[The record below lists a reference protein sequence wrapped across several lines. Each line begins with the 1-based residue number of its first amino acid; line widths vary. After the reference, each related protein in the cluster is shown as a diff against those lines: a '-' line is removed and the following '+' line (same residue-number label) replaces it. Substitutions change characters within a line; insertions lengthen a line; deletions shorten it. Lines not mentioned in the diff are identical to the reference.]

1 MSETPQ
7 QAEAVGWSGQIKSP
21 RYLQIGIALL
31 AAAAVCLLVLL
42 ELLPD
47 LRYLRIGIA
56 LLVWLAVWLLILLEL
71 LHLRIEI
78 TLLVVAAIAVLTLGL
93 LLIVPGPVDFPPEFF
108 RYVSEIIGFY
118 SLVFLIIGVLGP
130 PGSPRDY
137 FGGAALIA
145 LALFAFE
152 ASRDLPGMRG
162 FAFGPGTAP
171 RMFSFAL
178 GALGV
183 AVSAT
188 GLLTKG
194 PGIDR
199 FHIRGPLFVFLS
211 VVLFAWLVR
220 PLGLVIASFLS
231 ICAAAGATP
240 EARVH
245 ETLICA
251 AVLTLFC
258 CLLFPYAL
266 NLPMQLWPNNWDL
279 ASILKG
285 LSTIR

>member
-7 QAEAVGWSGQIKSP
+7 AEPFNLSSQIRNL
-21 RYLQIGIALL
+21 RYFQIGIALL
-31 AAAAVCLLVLL
+31 LAAAVFLLVLL
-42 ELLPD
+42 GWLPNF
-47 LRYLRIGIA
+47 LSFLNIP
-56 LLVWLAVWLLILLEL
+56 
-71 LHLRIEI
+71 H
-78 TLLVVAAIAVLTLGL
+78 
-93 LLIVPGPVDFPPEFF
+93 EFF
-108 RYVSEIIGFY
+108 RYASVVVGFY
-118 SLVFLIIGVLGP
+118 GFVFLLVGLTGAP
-130 PGSPRDY
+130 SNPRDY

-145 LALFAFE
+145 LALFAYE

-171 RMFSFAL
+171 RGFAYVL

-199 FHIRGPLFVFLS
+199 FYIRGPFFVTLS

-231 ICAAAGATP
+231 IMAAAGATP
-240 EARVH
+240 EARLF
-245 ETLICA
+245 ETLVWG
-251 AVLTLFC
+251 AVLTGFC

-266 NLPMQLWPNNWDL
+266 NLPMQMWPNNWDL
-279 ASILKG
+279 ATILKG

>member
-7 QAEAVGWSGQIKSP
+7 AEPFNLSSQIRNL
-21 RYLQIGIALL
+21 RYFQIGIALL
-31 AAAAVCLLVLL
+31 PAAAVFVLVLL
-42 ELLPD
+42 GWLPNFLSFLNIPQD
-47 LRYLRIGIA
+47 
-56 LLVWLAVWLLILLEL
+56 
-71 LHLRIEI
+71 
-78 TLLVVAAIAVLTLGL
+78 
-93 LLIVPGPVDFPPEFF
+93 FF
-108 RYVSEIIGFY
+108 RYASVVVGFY
-118 SLVFLIIGVLGP
+118 GFVFLLVGVTGAP
-130 PGSPRDY
+130 SNPRDY

-145 LALFAFE
+145 LALFAYE

-171 RMFSFAL
+171 RGFAYVL

-199 FHIRGPLFVFLS
+199 FHIRGPLFITLS

-231 ICAAAGATP
+231 ILAAAGATP
-240 EARVH
+240 EARLV
-245 ETLICA
+245 ETLVWG
-251 AVLTLFC
+251 AVLTAFC
-258 CLLFPYAL
+258 VLLFPYAL
-266 NLPMQLWPNNWDL
+266 NLPMQIWPNNWDL
-279 ASILKG
+279 ATILKG
-285 LSTIR
+285 LSSIR